1 MAQNR
6 ALYEKALEKGFQ
18 YNADEN
24 WSKAMGAFRAA
35 ISEFPKQPMP
45 YVGLGEACFG
55 LKQLDK
61 ALDCYKLAARY
72 SGGDL
77 SYLRKVADLQERMG
91 LLTEAGRT
99 YMAAGELLL
108 QRKKYE
114 EAIDMWQLAVR
125 LEPGLLAAH
134 RRLAMI
140 FQRQN
145 LIKDAVRE
153 YLAIARILQER
164 GNGRKALQMCQAAQ
178 RLDPDN
184 DDVLMAV
191 KLILGGEA
199 ALAEPEELEEPVDE
213 TPLFTDSQDGVTQM
227 VRQMASV
234 FAAEQEAQQ
243 AQQTQQEP
251 LNPLEKA
258 HQTAQD
264 LLAAEVFREE
274 DDVPMSAGLS
284 KLERDALIG
293 QGLDFEARGNVDDA
307 VSCYEKAI
315 QGGLRI
321 PAAFFTLGLLYL
333 KQDRRDVAQKALGIA
348 AKDAAFREAS
358 KLALNSNQ

>member
-1 MAQNR
+1 MSVAQNR
-6 ALYEKALEKGFQ
+6 VRYEKALEKGFQ
-18 YNADEN
+18 YNADEDYQ
-24 WSKAMGAFRAA
+24 KAMGAFRVA

-55 LKQLDK
+55 QKKLDK

-108 QRKKYE
+108 KQKQYE
-114 EAIDMWQLAVR
+114 DAIGMWQLAVR

-140 FQRQN
+140 FQRQHR
-145 LIKDAVRE
+145 IKDAVRE

-164 GNGRKALQMCQAAQ
+164 GQNRKALQMCQAAQ
-178 RLDPDN
+178 RLDPES

-191 KLILGGEA
+191 KLILGGEE
-199 ALAEPEELEEPVDE
+199 ALAEPEEVEEEPIYTE
-213 TPLFTDSQDGVTQM
+213 SQMGISQM

-234 FAAEQEAQQ
+234 FAAEQEAKQ
-243 AQQTQQEP
+243 AQEEEVKP
-251 LNPLEKA
+251 LGTIEKA

-264 LLAAEVFREE
+264 MLAAEVFREE
-274 DDVPMSAGLS
+274 DDAPAGASLS

-293 QGLDFEARGNVDDA
+293 QALDFEARGNVADA
-307 VSCYEKAI
+307 VGCYEKAI
-315 QGGLRI
+315 QGGLRV
-321 PAAFFTLGLLYL
+321 PAAFFVLGLLYL
-333 KQDRRDVAQKALGIA
+333 KQNRRDVAKKSLAIA
-348 AKDAAFREAS
+348 AKDAAFLEAS
-358 KLALNSNQ
+358 QLAFKQA

>member
-6 ALYEKALEKGFQ
+6 ARYQKALNKGFQ
-18 YNADEN
+18 YNAEEA
-24 WSKAMGAFRAA
+24 WQKAMGAFRAA
-35 ISEFPKQPMP
+35 ISEFPREPMP

-55 LKQLDK
+55 LKQIDK

-91 LLTEAGRT
+91 LLNDAGRT

-108 QRKKYE
+108 RQRQFD

-134 RRLAMI
+134 RRLAMV

-145 LIKDAVRE
+145 RIRDAVRE

-164 GNGRKALQMCQAAQ
+164 GNWQKALQMCQAAQ
-178 RLDPDN
+178 RLDPEN
-184 DDVLMAV
+184 EDVLVAV
-191 KLILGGEA
+191 KLIVGGEE
-199 ALAEPEELEEPVDE
+199 ALAEPEPAEEE
-213 TPLFTDSQDGVTQM
+213 APLAAESEDGMAHM
-227 VRQMASV
+227 VRQMADI
-234 FAAEQEAQQ
+234 FAAEQ
-243 AQQTQQEP
+243 QTQPVKPSQDSP
-251 LNPLEKA
+251 VQKA
-258 HQTAQD
+258 HQKAQD

-274 DDVPMSAGLS
+274 EEEASAGAGLS

-293 QGLDFEARGNVDDA
+293 QGLDFEARGNVTEA
-307 VSCYEKAI
+307 IKCYEKAI
-315 QGGLRI
+315 SGGLRI

-333 KQDRRDVAQKALGIA
+333 KQNRAEVARRALSIA
-348 AKDAAFREAS
+348 AKDPAFQEAS
-358 KLALNSNQ
+358 KLALNNQ

>member
-1 MAQNR
+1 VAGNR
-6 ALYEKALEKGFQ
+6 IRYEKALEKGFQ
-18 YNADEN
+18 YNADEE
-24 WSKAMGAFRAA
+24 WQKAMGAFRVA
-35 ISEFPKQPMP
+35 IREYSKQPMP

-108 QRKKYE
+108 KQKQYE
-114 EAIDMWQLAVR
+114 DAIGMWQLAVR
-125 LEPGLLAAH
+125 LEPSLLAAH

-140 FQRQN
+140 FQRQHRAR
-145 LIKDAVRE
+145 DAVRE

-164 GNGRKALQMCQAAQ
+164 GNNRKALQMCQAAQ
-178 RLDPDN
+178 RLDPEN

-191 KLILGGEA
+191 KLILGGEE
-199 ALAEPEELEEPVDE
+199 ALAEPEEEVEEEPLVTE
-213 TPLFTDSQDGVTQM
+213 SQDGISQM

-234 FAAEQEAQQ
+234 FAAEQEARQS
-243 AQQTQQEP
+243 QETAVKVLSP
-251 LNPLEKA
+251 VEQA
-258 HQTAQD
+258 HQVAQD

-274 DDVPMSAGLS
+274 DDAPAGASLS

-293 QGLDFEARGNVDDA
+293 QALDFEARGNLADA
-307 VSCYEKAI
+307 VGCYEKAI
-315 QGGLRI
+315 QGGLRV

-333 KQDRRDVAQKALGIA
+333 KQNRQDVAKRALSIA
-348 AKDAAFREAS
+348 AKDEAFSEAS
-358 KLALNSNQ
+358 KLALVG

>member
-1 MAQNR
+1 MAQDR
-6 ALYEKALEKGFQ
+6 ARYEKALEKGFQ
-18 YNADEN
+18 YNAAEN
-24 WSKAMGAFRAA
+24 WSKAMGAFRVA

-91 LLTEAGRT
+91 LLMEAGRT

-108 QRKKYE
+108 QQKQYE
-114 EAIDMWQLAVR
+114 AAIDMWQLAVR

-145 LIKDAVRE
+145 LIRDAVRE

-164 GNGRKALQMCQAAQ
+164 GNSRKALQMCQAAQ
-178 RLDPDN
+178 RLDPEN

-199 ALAEPEELEEPVDE
+199 ALAEPAETAEEEPFISE
-213 TPLFTDSQDGVTQM
+213 SQDGITQM

-234 FAAEQEAQQ
+234 FAAEQEAKQ
-243 AQQTQQEP
+243 AAQTKPEALGP
-251 LNPLEKA
+251 VEKA
-258 HQTAQD
+258 HRLAQD

-274 DDVPMSAGLS
+274 DDAPSGAGLS

-293 QGLDFEARGNVDDA
+293 QGLDFEARDNVDDA
-307 VSCYEKAI
+307 VRCYEKAI
-315 QGGLRI
+315 HGGLRS
-321 PAAFFTLGLLYL
+321 PAAFFALGLLYL
-333 KQDRRDVAQKALGIA
+333 KQNRRDVAQKALAFA
-348 AKDAAFREAS
+348 ARDAAFREVS
-358 KLALNSNQ
+358 NLALSEG

>member
-6 ALYEKALEKGFQ
+6 ARYEKALEKGFQ

-24 WSKAMGAFRAA
+24 WSKAMGAFRVA
-35 ISEFPKQPMP
+35 ISELPKQPMP

-91 LLTEAGRT
+91 LLMEAGRT

-108 QRKKYE
+108 QQKQYD

-145 LIKDAVRE
+145 LIRDAVRE

-164 GNGRKALQMCQAAQ
+164 GNSRKALQMCQAAQ
-178 RLDPDN
+178 RLDPEN

-199 ALAEPEELEEPVDE
+199 ALAELEEEVKEEPVVAE
-213 TPLFTDSQDGVTQM
+213 SQDGITQM

-234 FAAEQEAQQ
+234 FAAEQEAKQ
-243 AQQTQQEP
+243 AAQAEP
-251 LNPLEKA
+251 LALGPVEKA
-258 HQTAQD
+258 HKMAQD

-274 DDVPMSAGLS
+274 DDAPPGAGLS

-293 QGLDFEARGNVDDA
+293 QGLDFEARGNDA
-307 VSCYEKAI
+307 DAISCYEKAI
-315 QGGLRI
+315 HGGLRV
-321 PAAFFTLGLLYL
+321 PAAFFVLGLLYL
-333 KQDRRDVAQKALGIA
+333 KQNRRDVAQKALAIA
-348 AKDAAFREAS
+348 AKNGTFREAS
-358 KLALNSNQ
+358 QLALNKN

>member
-1 MAQNR
+1 MAQDR
-6 ALYEKALEKGFQ
+6 ARFDKAIEKGFQ
-18 YNADEN
+18 YNADGN
-24 WSKAMGAFRAA
+24 WQKAMGAFRLA
-35 ISEFPKQPMP
+35 INEFPKEPMP

-55 LKQLDK
+55 LKQLDR

-77 SYLRKVADLQERMG
+77 SYMRKVADLQERMG
-91 LLTEAGRT
+91 LLTDAGRT

-108 QRKKYE
+108 RQKQYE
-114 EAIDMWQLAVR
+114 EAIGMWQLAVR

-140 FQRQN
+140 FQRQYR
-145 LIKDAVRE
+145 IKDAVRE

-164 GNGRKALQMCQAAQ
+164 GDNRKALKMCQAAQ
-178 RLDPDN
+178 RLDPEN
-184 DDVLMAV
+184 EDVLMAV
-191 KLILGGEA
+191 KLILGGEE
-199 ALAEPEELEEPVDE
+199 ALAEPEEAVEEAPIVAE
-213 TPLFTDSQDGVTQM
+213 SQDGISQM

-234 FAAEQEAQQ
+234 FAAEQEAKQ
-243 AQQTQQEP
+243 AEQAKAQSAP
-251 LNPLEKA
+251 LGPVEKA
-258 HQTAQD
+258 HQMAQD

-274 DDVPMSAGLS
+274 DDEPAGASLS

-293 QGLDFEARGNVDDA
+293 QALDFEARGNVTDA

-315 QGGLRI
+315 HGGLRI

-333 KQDRRDVAQKALGIA
+333 KQDRRDVAQKALSIA
-348 AKDAAFREAS
+348 ARDAAFREAS
-358 KLALNSNQ
+358 QLALNGN